1 MTDAM
6 MHQMRTTVT
15 LDPDV
20 EAKLRAAMRER
31 GVSFKVALN
40 DAVRAGF
47 TGPPSARRYRMPT
60 GNLGVRPG
68 VNLDKA
74 LRLAGEL
81 EDEEI
86 IRKLELGK

>member
-1 MTDAM
+1 
-6 MHQMRTTVT
+6 MRTTVT

-20 EAKLRAAMRER
+20 EAKLKATMRER
-31 GVSFKVALN
+31 GVSFKAALN
-40 DAVRAGF
+40 DAVRSGLDR
-47 TGPPSARRYRMPT
+47 GSREPKLYRMPT
-60 GNLGVRPG
+60 DPMGLQPG
-68 VNLDKA
+68 INLDKA

>member
-1 MTDAM
+1 
-6 MHQMRTTVT
+6 MRTTVT

-20 EAKLRAAMRER
+20 EAKLKATMRER

-40 DAVRAGF
+40 EAVRAGLN
-47 TGPPSARRYRMPT
+47 GPAPASRRYRMPT
-60 GNLGVRPG
+60 GKLGVRPG
-68 VNLDKA
+68 INLDKA
-74 LRLAGEL
+74 LSLAAEL

>member
-1 MTDAM
+1 V
-6 MHQMRTTVT
+6 RTTVT

-20 EAKLRAAMRER
+20 EAKLKATMRER

-40 DAVRAGF
+40 EAVRAGL
-47 TGPPSARRYRMPT
+47 GGAPPAARRYRMPT
-60 GNLGVRPG
+60 GKLGVRPG

-74 LRLAGEL
+74 LRLAAEL

>member
-1 MTDAM
+1 
-6 MHQMRTTVT
+6 MRTTVT

-20 EAKLRAAMRER
+20 EAKLKATMRER
-31 GVSFKVALN
+31 GLSFKAALN
-40 DAVRAGF
+40 EAVRSGLDH
-47 TGPPSARRYRMPT
+47 GGRGSKRYRMPT
-60 GNLGVRPG
+60 APMGLQPG
-68 VNLDKA
+68 INLDKA

>member
-1 MTDAM
+1 M
-6 MHQMRTTVT
+6 MPQMRTTVT

-20 EAKLRAAMRER
+20 EAKLKATMRER

-40 DAVRAGF
+40 EAARAGLN
-47 TGPPSARRYRMPT
+47 GPAPAARRYRMPT
-60 GNLGVRPG
+60 GSLGVRAG

-74 LRLAGEL
+74 LRLVGEL

-86 IRKLELGK
+86 VRKLELGK

>member
-1 MTDAM
+1 
-6 MHQMRTTVT
+6 MRTTVT

-20 EAKLRAAMRER
+20 EAKLKATMRER

-40 DAVRAGF
+40 EAVRAGLG
-47 TGPPSARRYRMPT
+47 GPAPTPRRYRMPT
-60 GNLGVRPG
+60 GKLGVRPG
-68 VNLDKA
+68 VNVDKA